1 MKRKI
6 HLKKKFNFFKKK
18 INFIFFIIILLII
31 MIIIVLNF
39 INLKVNPILLD
50 YAEMESRKIA
60 SIIINDAVKQNITDD
75 IDVDELFIITKD
87 ANNEVKTIDFNPII
101 VNQIL
106 TETTLVVQ
114 SNLRYLEQGKIEML
128 NLTDDALIDY
138 NQEKLKQ
145 GIIYEIPSGV
155 IFGNSFL
162 ANLGPKIP
170 VRFSLVGDIVGY
182 INTDVT
188 DYGINNALI
197 EVNIILELS
206 EQVILPFVTEK
217 IKIET
222 TIPVALK
229 LIQGSVPNYYLNG
242 LNSPSFALPIN

>member
-6 HLKKKFNFFKKK
+6 RLKRKFHLFKKK
-18 INFIFFIIILLII
+18 INVFILIIVLLII
-31 MIIIVLNF
+31 MLIIVFNF

-50 YAEMESRKIA
+50 YAQMEARKIA

-75 IDVDELFIITKD
+75 IDIEELFIITKD
-87 ANNEVKTIDFNPII
+87 SNNEVKTIDFNPII

-106 TETTLVVQ
+106 TETTILVQ
-114 SNLRYLEQGKIEML
+114 NNLRYLEQGKIESL
-128 NLTDDALIDY
+128 NLANNALIDY
-138 NQEKLKQ
+138 NQDKLKQ
-145 GIIYEIPSGV
+145 GIIYEIPSGI

-170 VRFSLVGDIVGY
+170 VRFSLVGDIIGY
-182 INTDVT
+182 INTNVT

-197 EVNIILELS
+197 EVNIVLELS

-217 IKIET
+217 F
-222 TIPVALK
+222 L
-229 LIQGSVPNYYLNG
+229 LIQLSQSL
-242 LNSPSFALPIN
+242 